1 VGRLGF
7 LKKVSLSR
15 VVLCSEW
22 GPESKY
28 SEALESGRMRFL
40 DIFDTFS
47 HVFLFLLFAFLLSLA
62 SDVLAGQLCTLST
75 PHGPQVGDL
84 NIFSLH
90 NPRERFWAART
101 RQLHASH
108 VSVGDRLWS
117 NLPYLRPLVTIV
129 ADSLKNYGVDE
140 VGGRCHDLLGTR

>member
-1 VGRLGF
+1 M
-7 LKKVSLSR
+7 K
-15 VVLCSEW
+15 
-22 GPESKY
+22 
-28 SEALESGRMRFL
+28 
-40 DIFDTFS
+40 
-47 HVFLFLLFAFLLSLA
+47 LA
-62 SDVLAGQLCTLST
+62 SILRSELLKAHSELIKGQLCKLST

-129 ADSLKNYGVDE
+129 ADSLKDYGVDE